1 MNIHKFL
8 RKRLTQL
15 EALGLT
21 IVVFAVII
29 FSMLFI
35 VVSTSETVR
44 DAMKALLRKVEKK
57 KVKQKPV
64 ILAKKIPVNIP
75 KAPPKLK
82 KMQKLNKRMIVKKD
96 IKSKFK
102 PKSFKSKR
110 KTKVDFKTAS
120 RTGKNI
126 RDMMNRDYANKFGVA
141 GAGKG
146 LRAVIDKFVVVS
158 YQGGDWD
165 SEFHHI
171 TNYVDNTRGSLPN
184 LIREIKRRTDIDVKN
199 DTPVVV
205 PADAKEIHDS
215 PFVYFTGHMDFKLT
229 EKEVEN
235 LRAYII
241 NGGAIVANSSLPG
254 RRSRFDIAFRREMKR
269 IMPDYDL
276 KPIKKDHDIYK
287 AFQQFPGPPDGMNY
301 WNEPLEVI
309 DIDDRVAVIY
319 NLNDYGEMMLPN
331 LDETGTEIK
340 WGRSAEEPT
349 YHWEGRLLNSGGFH
363 RRYYAN
369 IDDVENILDSYM
381 ININILAYLLTR

>member
-1 MNIHKFL
+1 MI
-8 RKRLTQL
+8 QL
-15 EALGLT
+15 EALGLA
-21 IVVFAVII
+21 IIIYVII
-29 FSMLFI
+29 TFSMLFI

-44 DAMKALLRKVEKK
+44 NAMKTLLKKVEKK

-75 KAPPKLK
+75 KAPPKTKRL
-82 KMQKLNKRMIVKKD
+82 QKLNKRMIVKKD

-102 PKSFKSKR
+102 PKPFKSKR

-120 RTGKNI
+120 RTGRSI

-165 SEFHHI
+165 SECHHI
-171 TNYVDNTRGSLPN
+171 TNYVDYTRGSLPN
-184 LIREIKRRTDIDVKN
+184 LIREIKRRTNIDVKN
-199 DTPVVV
+199 NTPIVVR
-205 PADAKEIHDS
+205 ADSPKIHDS
-215 PFVYFTGHMDFKLT
+215 PFVYFTGHLDFKLT

-269 IMPDYDL
+269 VMPNYEL
-276 KPIKKDHDIYK
+276 KPIKNDHEIYK
-287 AFQQFPGPPDGMNY
+287 AFQQFQGPPEGMNY
-301 WNEPLEVI
+301 WKEPLEVI
-309 DIDDRVAVIY
+309 EIDDRVAVIY

-331 LDETGTEIK
+331 LDETGAEIK
-340 WGRSAEEPT
+340 WGRSAEEPS
-349 YHWEGRLLNSGGFH
+349 YHWQGRLLTSGGF
-363 RRYYAN
+363 RKRYYAN
-369 IDDVENILDSYM
+369 IDDVESILDAYM